1 MHLDEETCEWLGLPT
16 LLEMYQQHCLLLE
29 NEVQELNRLLRKA
42 RADVFGLVEMLS
54 EAQTKKDEYAGYLRQ
69 RGAEAAAMRKQ
80 IADLTTSNN
89 LNLREADALR
99 LIVNEM
105 RPRPITIIQAQ
116 TDIGGPTCTHWH
128 EGWKRP

>member
-16 LLEMYQQHCLLLE
+16 PLEMYQQHCLLLE

-42 RADVFGLVEMLS
+42 REDVFGLVKMLS

-80 IADLTTSNN
+80 IEDLKTSNN
-89 LNLREADALR
+89 VNRREADALR

-105 RPRPITIIQAQ
+105 RPRPTTIV
-116 TDIGGPTCTHWH
+116 
-128 EGWKRP
+128 